1 MKNFIFATLALLFFP
16 FAVFA
21 QGEWSSNQKRTGGG
35 NLKSIGLF
43 ANAGI
48 TNIYRNTNELPALGE
63 GNFEGGVSL
72 GKNLAFVV
80 KGGLF
85 TQSDFFVSQGQSSG
99 SWGNGYQNSWSN
111 YNADCGCYGN
121 QGVSNSSSSN
131 RFQYLRIG
139 FFQIGLSQQGKK
151 HGVRLTG
158 GIGGFDY
165 QIPFADSL
173 GNETAEEIARGTVF
187 ALGFD
192 LKTKV
197 GKDMFNARL
206 QSFTDVNNLTMEGT
220 IGKIEAD
227 YLVGLEDFNGKF
239 YVGLGGAAK
248 KHVVSGDEYSARV
261 IAEFGHNEIP
271 FWMRIH
277 FGIAYNPVP
286 SEGTGFEF
294 GFQVSLDRFAKSIY
308 R

>member
-1 MKNFIFATLALLFFP
+1 MKNFIPAIVALLFS
-16 FAVFA
+16 FASFA
-21 QGEWSSNQKRTGGG
+21 QGNWNTGKKSSTS

-43 ANAGI
+43 MNGGI
-48 TNIYRNTNELPALGE
+48 TNIYRNTDELPALGE
-63 GNFEGGVSL
+63 GNFEGGLSL

-85 TQSDFFVSQGQSSG
+85 TQSDFFVSQGQSNET
-99 SWGNGYQNSWSN
+99 WGTGYQNSWGG
-111 YNADCGCYGN
+111 YNTDCGCYGN
-121 QGVSNSSSSN
+121 QGVSNTSSN
-131 RFQYLRIG
+131 RFEYLRIG
-139 FFQIGLSQQGKK
+139 FFQVGFSQQGRN

-158 GIGGFDY
+158 GIGSFNY
-165 QIPFADSL
+165 QIPVVDSL
-173 GNETAEEIARGTVF
+173 GNETPQFIARGTVF

-192 LKTKV
+192 LKTKI

-206 QSFTDVNNLTMEGT
+206 QSFTDVNNLTMNGT
-220 IGKIEAD
+220 LGKVEAD

-261 IAEFGHNEIP
+261 IAEFGHDQIP
-271 FWMRIH
+271 FWMRLYL
-277 FGIAYNPVP
+277 GAVYNPIP
-286 SEGTGFEF
+286 SEGVGFEF
-294 GFQVSLDRFAKSIY
+294 GFQVSVDRFAKSLY